1 MRWGRIDIGVIVS
14 AGINNNRGVIII
26 VGRICRV
33 SGIVRVCVCVRTRVR
48 ICVRIIQIT
57 IVSTIT
63 TIINHI
69 CIVTY
74 NNHRIRIQF
83 TISISL

>member
-1 MRWGRIDIGVIVS
+1 MRWGRINIGVIVS

-33 SGIVRVCVCVRTRVR
+33 CGIVRVRVSVRVCVC
-48 ICVRIIQIT
+48 IRIIEIT
-57 IVSTIT
+57 IASTIT